1 MFQDIRRL
9 QSDVKVNISMY
20 DELFDSALDEWG
32 AECVVSLLKERV
44 QTNKESIYIISH
56 NKDAVRSGINNII
69 QLQKQNGITTV
80 VWKLTGMNMQ

>member
-9 QSDVKVNISMY
+9 QSDVKINISMY
-20 DELFDSALDEWG
+20 DELFDSALDERG
-32 AECVVSLLKERV
+32 AESVLNLLKERV

-69 QLQKQNGITTV
+69 QLQKQNGITTIV
-80 VWKLTGMNMQ
+80 